1 MKSLKILVCST
12 LNNTFGDFLEKEES
26 YLLQQNISIKLN
38 YRLNI
43 EATFFEYG

>member
-1 MKSLKILVCST
+1 MALC
-12 LNNTFGDFLEKEES
+12 

-38 YRLNI
+38 YCLNI